1 MNQIEAKK
9 QKIEYLSH
17 VIGLISFMVLG
28 KIIGDNGITYMAVII
43 ECISLFV
50 LLVNG
55 GNADLISRLI
65 KSRRKKNQY
74 KEATELYK
82 TYFIIQCIV
91 AGVLTVVYLVL
102 TDVLAGTVF
111 HMSFLSAA
119 MKMLT
124 PVILLK
130 TLQCLMMGYFQGMGA
145 HMPTVVTSVFRQLLF
160 LLFGLLLTDRLTGY
174 GEKVSALL
182 NNTDYAGMYGAVALS
197 LAILISEILITV
209 FLLII
214 YIGSDRKKEKQKSE
228 DGFQRME
235 SASERS
241 RIILLLSFPEV
252 VKAVLKKL
260 PFAVGMFLVLQG
272 AVDISKTAHEL
283 GAFYGYFI
291 CVMAIPVFFI
301 LTRIVHITN
310 GLGIAVKRKDNRG
323 IREVI
328 YAGLHYC
335 WIIGLYVTVC
345 MVVLAPQI
353 ANTVYKENS
362 EVLQKYFTHGAAIVV
377 ILVMSIFIW
386 KSLYTLGTDKLAYV
400 LLVLLNVFFVLSCV
414 LLRSKEVDSITGL
427 IFSALIALT
436 VELIISFALLV
447 RKYALQ
453 PDLIRGFLIPIVGA
467 GAMGL
472 VVMLIRN
479 LLAPH
484 VSSLM
489 CLILCLVFGV
499 IVYMVVLVVTRSIHE
514 TEVNHVYG
522 NLGRRLLS
530 TIFR

>member
-1 MNQIEAKK
+1 MNHIEAKK

-28 KIIGDNGITYMAVII
+28 TMIGNNGITYMAVII

-55 GNADLISRLI
+55 GSADLIGRLI

-74 KEATELYK
+74 KEAMELQK
-82 TYFIIQCIV
+82 AYFMMQCIL
-91 AGVLTVVYLVL
+91 AGVLTVVYLFL
-102 TDVLAGTVF
+102 TDTFAGTVF
-111 HMSFLSAA
+111 RMPFLSAA
-119 MKMLT
+119 MKMLA

-130 TLQCLMMGYFQGMGA
+130 TLQCLMNGYFQGMGA
-145 HMPTVVTSVFRQLLF
+145 HMPTVVTAVFRQLLF
-160 LLFGLLLTDRLTGY
+160 LLFGLLLTGRLTAY

-182 NNTDYAGMYGAVALS
+182 NNADYAGMYGAVALS
-197 LAILISEILITV
+197 LAILISEIFITV
-209 FLLII
+209 FLLIV
-214 YIGSDRKKEKQKSE
+214 YVGSDRKSEKQKTE
-228 DGFQRME
+228 EGFQRME
-235 SASERS
+235 SASERI
-241 RIILLLSFPEV
+241 RLIMLLSFSETS
-252 VKAVLKKL
+252 KAVLKKL
-260 PFAVGMFLVLQG
+260 PFAVGIFLVLHS
-272 AVDISKTAHEL
+272 AIDISKTAHEL
-283 GAFYGYFI
+283 GIFYGYFI

-323 IREVI
+323 IRELI

-335 WIIGLYVTVC
+335 WMIGLYVSVC
-345 MVVLAPQI
+345 MAVLAPQI
-353 ANTVYKENS
+353 VSAIYKENS
-362 EVLQKYFTHGAAIVV
+362 EALQKYFTGGAAIMV

-386 KSLYTLGTDKLAYV
+386 KALYTLGADKLAYG
-400 LLVLLNVFFVLSCV
+400 LLALLNVFFVLSCV
-414 LLRSKEVDSITGL
+414 VLRSREVEPVTGL
-427 IFSALIALT
+427 IFSAMIALT
-436 VELIISFALLV
+436 VELIISYVLLV

-453 PDLIRGFLIPIVGA
+453 PDLIHGFLMPIVGV

-489 CLILCLVFGV
+489 CLILCLAFGV
-499 IVYMVVLVVTRSIHE
+499 IVYMVVLVVTRSIP
-514 TEVNHVYG
+514 EVNHVYG
-522 NLGRRLLS
+522 NLGRRILS